1 MKAPGRLFLLPA
13 PIGDGDPLETLSP
26 EVIEIFRSL
35 RHFVVESERA
45 AGRLLSRILT
55 PESLQETA
63 LNTLSEH
70 TDPKAIPG
78 LLEPAL
84 EGRDLGILSEAGCP
98 CVADPGADL
107 VAEAHRLGIRV
118 VPLPGPSS
126 ILQALMAS
134 GFSGQRFEF
143 LGYLPPRG
151 EDRRQA
157 LKREE
162 REASRDG
169 STRIFIETPYRNQA
183 LLDDALA
190 VLEPGTRF
198 CVAISLGGASEL
210 VRSMEIHRWRA
221 AGIHLE
227 KEPAVFLLAPKAVPG
242 ALTGRPSGEAAVKRE
257 GPRSGSAARQAARPS
272 ADRHGSPRTGQTAR
286 RRTRKNPGA

>member
-1 MKAPGRLFLLPA
+1 MTPPGRLFLLPA
-13 PIGDGDPLETLSP
+13 PIGDGDPLEILSP
-26 EVIEIFRSL
+26 EVVATYRNL
-35 RHFVVESERA
+35 RHFVVESERS
-45 AGRLLSRILT
+45 AGRLLSRLLPPEALT
-55 PESLQETA
+55 ESAMYT
-63 LNTLSEH
+63 LNEH
-70 TDPKAIPG
+70 SDPKTIPG

-84 EGRDLGILSEAGCP
+84 GGRDLGILSEAGCP

-107 VAEAHRLGIRV
+107 VTEAHRLGIRV

-134 GFSGQRFEF
+134 GFPGQRFEF

-162 REASRDG
+162 REAVRDG

-183 LLDDALA
+183 LLSDALA
-190 VLEPGTRF
+190 VLEPETRF
-198 CVAISLGGASEL
+198 CAALSLGGSAER
-210 VRSMEIHRWRA
+210 VVSMEIRRWRTA
-221 AGIHLE
+221 QIQLA

-242 ALTGRPSGEAAVKRE
+242 TLAGRPSVEAALPKSSPKPGTMAGHTADGR
-257 GPRSGSAARQAARPS
+257 GSR
-272 ADRHGSPRTGQTAR
+272 RTGRDIRRQTR
-286 RRTRKNPGA
+286 RHPGA